1 MSQGLAFIRGGAV
14 LSAGNMA
21 ATVCSFVRNVIIA
34 RMLSVEDVGVAA
46 TFAMTTSLMEM
57 ASNLALDRLIVQAPD
72 GDDPRLQAAAQFF
85 QFIRGVV
92 GGVVLLAIAGPVAG
106 LFDIPEQAWAFRLL
120 ALIPLFKGLSHL
132 DVHRVQREMR
142 FFPSV
147 AVALGPQLLVT
158 LLAAPLAWWM
168 GDFRAVLWVVLIQAL
183 IGMLIS
189 HVLSERRYAWLWDR
203 EQIKRMVSFGW
214 PLLVN
219 GALLYAIMQGDRAI
233 VGSAFSMEELGWYA
247 TALGLVLAPSMLVP
261 KILTTLILPK
271 LSRSLEGAGAARHS
285 QLTMQAFAASGVMLG
300 IGAWTLGPLGLV
312 LIYGE
317 RYAPGAAVIG
327 WLGAMQALRVMKA
340 GPATVALATART
352 VAPMYANVVRLLGLG
367 LALIAVGAGQGVVA
381 IAIAGLIGE
390 GLSLVASVFLLRMS
404 LVSIGPAARSTALAV
419 GVLALVIA
427 LCEAL
432 PLPTGDLA
440 VALTGVVA
448 LLVGTGGLFATQGE
462 IRARL
467 FRRAGGRA
475 DSPTS
480 RGGAQGS
487 LSGDGGAS
495 G

>member
-1 MSQGLAFIRGGAV
+1 
-14 LSAGNMA
+14 MA

-85 QFIRGVV
+85 QFLRGVV
-92 GGVVLLAIAGPVAG
+92 GAVVLLAIAGPVAG

-120 ALIPLFKGLSHL
+120 ALIPLLRGLSHL

-142 FFPSV
+142 FFPSI
-147 AVALGPQLLVT
+147 AVTLGPQLLVT
-158 LLAAPLAWWM
+158 LLAAPLALWT

-183 IGMLIS
+183 MGMVIS

-203 EQIKRMVSFGW
+203 EQMRRMVRFGW

-233 VGSAFSMEELGWYA
+233 VGSAFSLEELGWYA
-247 TALGLVLAPSMLVP
+247 TALGLVLAPAMLVP
-261 KILTTLILPK
+261 KILTTLILPR
-271 LSRSLEGAGAARHS
+271 LSRSSEGSSADRHS
-285 QLTMQAFAASGVMLG
+285 QLTMQAFASAGVMLG
-300 IGAWTLGPLGLV
+300 IGAWTLGPAALV

-352 VAPMYANVVRLLGLG
+352 VAPLYANVVRLLGLG
-367 LALIAVGAGQGVVA
+367 LAIAAVAAGKGVVA

-390 GLSLVASVFLLRMS
+390 ALSLAASVWLLRMS
-404 LVSIGPAARSTALAV
+404 SVSVARAARSTVLAS
-419 GVLALVIA
+419 GVLAVVIA
-427 LCEAL
+427 LYEAFPVPGGL
-432 PLPTGDLA
+432 
-440 VALTGVVA
+440 VVVGLVGGAA
-448 LLVGTGGLFATQGE
+448 LLVGAVGLCVTQGE
-462 IRARL
+462 IRARMFSL
-467 FRRAGGRA
+467 AGGRA

-480 RGGAQGS
+480 RGGASDS
-487 LSGDGGAS
+487 LTGDGGAL